1 MYEIENE
8 NVYNNFSK
16 YKEMSDFSYY
26 TAKSKH
32 YHDSN
37 TLVIGKMKDKIG
49 NIATEE
55 FLGLKPKIQLILV
68 SNFSEDKKVKGVNKN
83 VVATICHSGYKDT
96 LLNKK

>member
-32 YHDSN
+32 YHDSY
-37 TLVIGKMKDKIG
+37 TLAIGKMKYKIG

-55 FLGLKPKIQLILV
+55 FLGLKPKI
-68 SNFSEDKKVKGVNKN
+68 
-83 VVATICHSGYKDT
+83 
-96 LLNKK
+96 